1 MDTLLQRLQSP
12 AVAVPI
18 ILFIIYS
25 IYNRLTAVPNIP
37 EGVPWIGKDPSKLFA
52 DTRAFLASFG
62 NGREWLRIGYEKVH
76 SPLLS
81 LNLL

>member
-12 AVAVPI
+12 AVAVAI

-25 IYNRLTAVPNIP
+25 IYNRLTAVPSIP
-37 EGVPWIGKDPSKLFA
+37 EGVPWIGKDSSKLFA
-52 DTRAFLASFG
+52 ETRAFLASFG
-62 NGREWLRIGYEKVH
+62 NVTEWLEIRYEKVH